1 MSMNRFQYDAR
12 GGQTM
17 VSRLRARAGQASGVQ
32 SNPGDRRGVAAILA
46 MMFLIMFGSLS
57 AAMAIASR
65 GNIVTASTNL
75 HVMRAQSAAETGL
88 ELAEAR
94 LKEAGARFLMSD
106 SDVTPTFG
114 WDLWRGSLSG
124 FSTYQIIPGKTMRQD
139 LASPSG
145 LAEAVAQAHNLDQ
158 NIVDEAGITT
168 VTLGNAPA
176 GTPATFKQTS
186 WVFTPAVAV
195 ENQPA
200 DAADVPPLCY
210 QITYAPLADGR
221 DVRVI
226 VTGYDFSYE
235 RNGQA
240 ITRQISK
247 DFRLTKRVNHAIISP
262 TRVML
267 GKNVQVTGDLGA
279 RFTDVSFN
287 NGDPLILR
295 SDFRSINAALDQKL
309 NFFDQAVATDDA
321 DNDNRMR
328 SQHTGESNGLTS
340 ATDDYRDNTGT
351 NDSPYQ
357 DVTGDGFV
365 DEYDIFL
372 DHFDANN
379 DNRVSRAEFTT
390 AGGQL
395 VDASLFDLI
404 DSSEP
409 DRNRNKVSGFVDA
422 NSNGRYEEG
431 EVFLDRDTV
440 NDVNRDQVLGYLDGY
455 LDKRDRYV
463 KVNGG
468 LRFKVNSGTW
478 ETARGSLHE
487 KLAGAIRPTEGTPPQ
502 AFNMS
507 DQELPV
513 ISASNFATNRNDLQL
528 AADGQPFATQVA
540 ARVQVPGASS
550 VVVQELTPD
559 ANLDGL
565 PDNNATAYFE
575 KMPFNSPNF
584 SDYYYR
590 PVYRNMVFK
599 NVEIPLGSNALFDN
613 CWFIGVTWI
622 RTHNDNTHILFGEYG
637 KLTMGT
643 SNTRPVPAVPRTV
656 YGDDA
661 AETNPPSML
670 PSTAR
675 APSQMVLL
683 ANPVMDKGDIP
694 SNQVGTYIAAQYNAL
709 PEPLIIGGS
718 RITDT
723 KTISNNIRFHS
734 CLFVGSIVSDAPTGF
749 TQVRNKLQFTGATRF
764 VSENP
769 NSTNVAL
776 NPDEDD
782 KPKIATSSL
791 MVPNYSVDIGSFNSP
806 DTQQVQLKGAIIA
819 GVMDVRGNADI
830 KGALLLTFAPSHGS
844 RPLVDVLG
852 NPIGNPA
859 NFNTTLGYF
868 GPDDGDSES
877 LDPTRL
883 RTHSGQ
889 LVGGWDTNG
898 DGIADVPGTN
908 AQPAGSTPV
917 YWNGFGRI
925 NLRYDASMKLPSGI
939 MLPMQYDAVQGSY
952 REGYR

>member
-1 MSMNRFQYDAR
+1 MSTNRFEHDALS
-12 GGQTM
+12 GQTM
-17 VSRLRARAGQASGVQ
+17 VSRLRDRAGQAKGGPAH
-32 SNPGDRRGVAAILA
+32 PGKRRGVAAILA

-65 GNIVTASTNL
+65 GNMVTASTNL

-88 ELAEAR
+88 EVAEAR
-94 LKEAGARFLMSD
+94 LEEAAARFLMSD
-106 SDVTPTFG
+106 SNVTPNFG

-145 LAEAVAQAHNLDQ
+145 LAAAVAQAHALDQ
-158 NIVDEAGITT
+158 NIVDEAGITS
-168 VTLGNAPA
+168 VTIGNAPA
-176 GTPATFKQTS
+176 GTSANFKMTS
-186 WVFTPAVAV
+186 WVFTPAVAIETQDV
-195 ENQPA
+195 N
-200 DAADVPPLCY
+200 AADVPPLSY

-235 RNGQA
+235 RSGQP

-279 RFTDVSFN
+279 RFTDVTFN

-295 SDFRSINAALDQKL
+295 SDFRSLDSALDAKL
-309 NFFDQAVATDDA
+309 DYFYDAVASSDA

-328 SQHTGESNGLTS
+328 SQHTGESDGLTG
-340 ATDDYRDNTGT
+340 ATDDYRDETGNT
-351 NDSPYQ
+351 DSPFQ

-365 DEYDIFL
+365 DEYDIFIQ
-372 DHFDANN
+372 HFDANN
-379 DNRVSRAEFTT
+379 DNRVSRDEFTN
-390 AGGQL
+390 ASGQ
-395 VDASLFDLI
+395 VIDSSLFDLI

-409 DRNRNKVSGFVDA
+409 DRNRNRVYGFVDA
-422 NSNGRYEEG
+422 NMNGRYDGG
-431 EVFLDRDTV
+431 EVFMDRDTV
-440 NDVNRDQVLGYLDGY
+440 NNVNRDQVLGYLDGY
-455 LDKRDRYV
+455 LDRRDRYV

-468 LRFKVNSGTW
+468 LRFKVDSNTW
-478 ETARGSLHE
+478 EAQRGSLNE
-487 KLAGAIRPTEGTPPQ
+487 KIAGAIRPTDGLPPQ
-502 AFNMS
+502 AFNQS

-513 ISASNFATNRNDLQL
+513 ISANNFATNRNELQL
-528 AADGQPFATQVA
+528 AANGQSFADQVA
-540 ARVQVPGASS
+540 ARVQVPGASA
-550 VVVQELTPD
+550 VVVQELTAD
-559 ANLDGL
+559 TDLDGL

-590 PVYRNMVFK
+590 PVYKNMVFRD
-599 NVEIPLGSNALFDN
+599 VEIPMGTNALFEN

-637 KLTMGT
+637 KLKMGA
-643 SNTRPVPAVPRTV
+643 SDTRPVPAVPRTV
-656 YGDDA
+656 YGDEA
-661 AETNPPSML
+661 TETNPPSML

-675 APSQMVLL
+675 PPSQMVLL
-683 ANPVMDKGDIP
+683 GNPVLDKGDIP

-709 PEPLIIGGS
+709 PEPLVVGGK

-723 KTISNNIRFHS
+723 KAISNNIRFHN
-734 CLFVGSIVSDAPTGF
+734 CLFVGSVVSDSPTGF
-749 TQVRNKLQFTGATRF
+749 TQVRNKLQFTGSTRF
-764 VSENP
+764 ASQNP
-769 NSTNVAL
+769 NSTSTTMNPEAADVAT
-776 NPDEDD
+776 
-782 KPKIATSSL
+782 IATSSL

-806 DTQQVQLKGAIIA
+806 ETQQVQLRGAIIA

-830 KGALLLTFAPSHGS
+830 EGALLLTFAPTHGS
-844 RPLVDVLG
+844 GPLVDVMG
-852 NPIGNPA
+852 NAIGNPA

-877 LDPTRL
+877 LDPNDL
-883 RTHSGQ
+883 RTLGGQ
-889 LVGGWDTNG
+889 KVGGWDTNG
-898 DGIADVPGTN
+898 DGIADVPGTEL
-908 AQPAGSTPV
+908 QPAGSTPI
-917 YWNGFGRI
+917 YWNGFGRV
-925 NLRYDASMKLPSGI
+925 NLRYDPNMQLPSGI
-939 MLPMQYDAVQGSY
+939 MLPMQYDARPGTY